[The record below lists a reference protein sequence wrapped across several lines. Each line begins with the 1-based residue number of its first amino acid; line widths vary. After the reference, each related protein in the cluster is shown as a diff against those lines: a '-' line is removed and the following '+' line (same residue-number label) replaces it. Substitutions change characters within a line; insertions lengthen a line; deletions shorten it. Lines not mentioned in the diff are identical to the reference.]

1 MSRNIWSV
9 KDNTANLHVY
19 RKRNNFTSFPPVN
32 LVILVNKELT
42 AHSHL
47 ILMSSS
53 DTKTQIKCLGIYI
66 LIFYSNINTICQV
79 KQPFFKLQELPL
91 WTPETTN
98 AYTFALLVK
107 DKPKTRQCTSWIVWV
122 PLTTHTRED
131 TCLFNEL
138 IIRLIPLK
146 VHGVC
151 S

>member
-1 MSRNIWSV
+1 
-9 KDNTANLHVY
+9 
-19 RKRNNFTSFPPVN
+19 
-32 LVILVNKELT
+32 
-42 AHSHL
+42 
-47 ILMSSS
+47 MSSS

-107 DKPKTRQCTSWIVWV
+107 DKPKTRQCTSWIVS
-122 PLTTHTRED
+122 LSAFNHSHTGGYMSFQW
-131 TCLFNEL
+131 TNN
-138 IIRLIPLK
+138 K
-146 VHGVC
+146 ANTSQGTWVC